1 MGFFLLLPLADFPHE
16 RKPVKARLQVSRW
29 QLRAGIGTKTRP
41 GLLSVNAQVVRVK
54 FFVLF
59 SSPTRGLVV
68 SGMSS
73 TENSAKIKLLES
85 QLAQLSKAPHTPAQ
99 DEEIQRLQARVR
111 ELQAEILGGNDKKQE
126 MTPIERVRLAR
137 HPDRPYT
144 LDFVHLLFTD
154 FHELHGDRRFADD
167 PAIVCG
173 FARFEGEPVFIV
185 GQQKANYKQRKM
197 EDRQYRNFGMPK
209 PEGYRKAIRLMQMA
223 AKFRRPIISFIDTPG
238 AYPGIE
244 AEERGQGEAIAR
256 NIIEMMRLP
265 TPTIGVIIGE
275 GGSGGA
281 LAIGACDRV
290 NMLENTIYSVISPE
304 GCASILWRDA
314 NKADLAAAALK
325 ITPEPLKAAGIIDEI
340 IPEPGEGAHTD
351 YAATA
356 ENLRPYLVKQLKELS
371 ALPPEKLIEPAVCTL
386 LSDGRLCD

>member
-1 MGFFLLLPLADFPHE
+1 
-16 RKPVKARLQVSRW
+16 
-29 QLRAGIGTKTRP
+29 
-41 GLLSVNAQVVRVK
+41 
-54 FFVLF
+54 
-59 SSPTRGLVV
+59 
-68 SGMSS
+68 MSS
-73 TENSAKIKLLES
+73 TEKAAQIKHLES
-85 QLAQLSKAPHTPAQ
+85 QLAQLSAAPHTPAQ
-99 DEEIQRLQARVR
+99 DAEILKLQARVR
-111 ELQAEILGGNDKKQE
+111 ELQAEILGEPNSKRE
-126 MTPIERVRLAR
+126 MTPMDRVKLAR
-137 HPDRPYT
+137 HPDRPYA
-144 LDFVHLLFTD
+144 LDFIHLLFTD

-197 EDRQYRNFGMPK
+197 EDRKYRNFGMPK

-223 AKFRRPIISFIDTPG
+223 AKFRRPVISFIDTPG

-281 LAIGACDRV
+281 LAVGACDRID
-290 NMLENTIYSVISPE
+290 MLENTIYSVISPE

-314 NKADLAAAALK
+314 NKADLAAAAMK
-325 ITPEPLKAAGIIDEI
+325 ITPEPLKAAGIVDEI

-351 YAATA
+351 HAAA
-356 ENLRPYLVKQLKELS
+356 AANLRPVLIKQLKELS
-371 ALPPEKLIEPAVCTL
+371 ALSAEKLIEQRYARYC
-386 LSDGRLCD
+386 RLGAFVIEN

>member
-1 MGFFLLLPLADFPHE
+1 ME
-16 RKPVKARLQVSRW
+16 KATQ
-29 QLRAGIGTKTRP
+29 
-41 GLLSVNAQVVRVK
+41 
-54 FFVLF
+54 
-59 SSPTRGLVV
+59 
-68 SGMSS
+68 
-73 TENSAKIKLLES
+73 IKLLEA
-85 QLAQLSKAPHTPAQ
+85 QLAQLASAPHTPAQ
-99 DEEIQRLQARVR
+99 DEEIMRLQAQVR
-111 ELQAEILGGNDKKQE
+111 RLQQAILGEANDTPE
-126 MTPIERVRLAR
+126 MTPMDRVKLAR
-137 HPDRPYT
+137 HPDRPYA
-144 LDFVHLLFTD
+144 LDFIYALFTD

-197 EDRQYRNFGMPK
+197 EDRKYRNFGMPK

-256 NIIEMMRLP
+256 NIIEMMRLAS
-265 TPTIGVIIGE
+265 PTIGVIIGE

-281 LAIGACDRV
+281 LAVGACDRML
-290 NMLENTIYSVISPE
+290 MLENTIYSVISPE

-314 NKADLAAAALK
+314 SKADKAAAAMK
-325 ITPEPLKAAGIIDEI
+325 ITPEPLRAAGIIDAI

-351 YAATA
+351 HKAAA
-356 ENLRPYLVKQLKELS
+356 EAVRPYLVKYLTELS
-371 ALPPEKLIEPAVCTL
+371 TLSPEKLIEQRYTRYCRLGAFVIEEPQS
-386 LSDGRLCD
+386 LSQ